1 MMFKLIRSYYFIILL
16 IIFSCSNGQKKEEY
30 ENAVILETI
39 VLPKIINETSGLEI
53 INEVFITH
61 NDSGGEPSLYFFNLN
76 GEIINSIKLEE
87 ESFWE
92 IYNNDWEDIT
102 ADKDYIFIA
111 DTGNNFGNRDNLNII
126 KVKTND
132 FSIDGKIDI
141 TYEDQE
147 TFIPRPKHKYDAE
160 ALFLIEDKIA
170 VLSKDRSELF
180 TDLYLI
186 DKESNS
192 KQVLESK
199 ITYNVNSLITGGDY
213 NKDMSLLA
221 LVSYNSKGSQFLIL
235 FEDFNLENLADKKF
249 RKFKIPL
256 ERAQIEAIKIIDKN
270 TFWVTSEDEGSGSP
284 FLYKVGVKKKDA
296 S

>member
-1 MMFKLIRSYYFIILL
+1 MLSL
-16 IIFSCSNGQKKEEY
+16 IIFSCSSGQEKEEY
-30 ENAVILETI
+30 KNAVILETI

-53 INEVFITH
+53 LNNQFITH
-61 NDSGGEPSLYFFNLN
+61 NDSGGEPSLYFFSQN
-76 GEIINSIKLEE
+76 GEIINSITLEE

-102 ADKDYIFIA
+102 ADEDYIYIA

-126 KVKTND
+126 KVKTTD
-132 FSIDGKIDI
+132 FSIDSKIDI
-141 TYEDQE
+141 SYKDQQ
-147 TFIPRPKHKYDAE
+147 TFLPRPKHKYDAE

-170 VLSKDRSELF
+170 VLSKDRDNLF

-186 DKESNS
+186 DKQSNS
-192 KQVLESK
+192 KQALESK
-199 ITYNVNSLITGGDY
+199 TTYNVNSLITGGDY

-235 FEDFNLENLADKKF
+235 FEDFNLETLAEKKF

-256 ERAQIEAIKIIDKN
+256 ERAQIEAIKIIDDK
-270 TFWVTSEDEGSGSP
+270 TFWITSEDEGIGSP
-284 FLYKVGVKKKDA
+284 YMYKIKVE
-296 S
+296 

>member
-1 MMFKLIRSYYFIILL
+1 MFKLMKRYYFILSL
-16 IIFSCSNGQKKEEY
+16 IIFSCSSGQEKEGY

-39 VLPKIINETSGLEI
+39 VLPKVINETSGLEI

-126 KVKTND
+126 KVRTSD
-132 FSIDGKIDI
+132 FSVESKIDI
-141 TYEDQE
+141 SYEDQQ
-147 TFIPRPKHKYDAE
+147 TFLPRPKHKYDAE

-170 VLSKDRSELF
+170 VLSKDRSNLF

-186 DKESNS
+186 DKEINS
-192 KQVLESK
+192 KQALESK

-221 LVSYNSKGSQFLIL
+221 LVSYNSRGNQFLIL
-235 FEDFNLENLADKKF
+235 FENFNLDNLAEKKF

-256 ERAQIEAIKIIDKN
+256 ERAQIEAIKIIDNN
-270 TFWVTSEDEGSGSP
+270 TFWITSEDEGIGSP
-284 FLYKVGVKKKDA
+284 YMYKIKVE
-296 S
+296 

>member
-1 MMFKLIRSYYFIILL
+1 MKRYYFILSL
-16 IIFSCSNGQKKEEY
+16 IIFSCSSGQEKEDF
-30 ENAVILETI
+30 ENAIILETI

-53 INEVFITH
+53 LNNQFITH
-61 NDSGGEPSLYFFNLN
+61 NDSGGEPSLYFFSQN
-76 GEIINSIKLEE
+76 GEIINSITLEE

-102 ADKDYIFIA
+102 ADENYIYIA

-126 KVKTND
+126 KVKTTD
-132 FSIDGKIDI
+132 FSIDSKIDI
-141 TYEDQE
+141 SYKDQQ
-147 TFIPRPKHKYDAE
+147 TFLPRPKHKYDAE

-170 VLSKDRSELF
+170 VLSKDRDNLF

-186 DKESNS
+186 DKQSNS

-199 ITYNVNSLITGGDY
+199 TTYNVNSLITGGDY

-235 FEDFNLENLADKKF
+235 FEDFNLETLTEKKF

-256 ERAQIEAIKIIDKN
+256 ERAQIEAIKIIDDK
-270 TFWVTSEDEGSGSP
+270 TFWITSEDEGIGSP
-284 FLYKVGVKKKDA
+284 YMYRIKVE
-296 S
+296 

>member
-1 MMFKLIRSYYFIILL
+1 MKRYYFILSL
-16 IIFSCSNGQKKEEY
+16 IIFSCSSGQEKEDF
-30 ENAVILETI
+30 ENAIILETI

-53 INEVFITH
+53 LNNQFITH
-61 NDSGGEPSLYFFNLN
+61 NDSGGEPSLYFFSQN

-102 ADKDYIFIA
+102 ADEDYIYIA

-126 KVKTND
+126 KVKTTD
-132 FSIDGKIDI
+132 FSIDSKIDI
-141 TYEDQE
+141 SYKDQQ
-147 TFIPRPKHKYDAE
+147 TFLPRPKHKYDAE

-170 VLSKDRSELF
+170 VLSKDRDNLF

-186 DKESNS
+186 DKQSNS

-199 ITYNVNSLITGGDY
+199 TTYNVNSLITGGDY

-235 FEDFNLENLADKKF
+235 FEDFNLETLTEKKF

-256 ERAQIEAIKIIDKN
+256 ERAQIEAIKIIDDK
-270 TFWVTSEDEGSGSP
+270 TFWITSEDEGIGSP
-284 FLYKVGVKKKDA
+284 YMYKIKVE
-296 S
+296 

>member
-1 MMFKLIRSYYFIILL
+1 MFKLMKRYYFILSV
-16 IIFSCSNGQKKEEY
+16 IIYSCSSGQEKEGY

-39 VLPKIINETSGLEI
+39 VLPKVINETSGLEI

-126 KVKTND
+126 KVRTSD
-132 FSIDGKIDI
+132 FSVESKIDI
-141 TYEDQE
+141 SYEDQQ
-147 TFIPRPKHKYDAE
+147 TFLPRPKHKYDAE

-170 VLSKDRSELF
+170 VLSKDRSNLF

-192 KQVLESK
+192 KQALESK

-221 LVSYNSKGSQFLIL
+221 LVSYNSRGNQFLIL
-235 FEDFNLENLADKKF
+235 FENFNLENLAEKKF

-256 ERAQIEAIKIIDKN
+256 ERAQIEAIKIIDNK
-270 TFWVTSEDEGSGSP
+270 TFWITSEDEGIGSP
-284 FLYKVGVKKKDA
+284 YMYKIKVE
-296 S
+296 

>member
-1 MMFKLIRSYYFIILL
+1 MFKLMKRYYFILSL
-16 IIFSCSNGQKKEEY
+16 IIYSCSSGQEKEGY

-39 VLPKIINETSGLEI
+39 VLPKVINETSGLEI

-126 KVKTND
+126 KVRTSD
-132 FSIDGKIDI
+132 FSVESKIDI
-141 TYEDQE
+141 SYEDQQ
-147 TFIPRPKHKYDAE
+147 TFLPRPKHKYDAE

-170 VLSKDRSELF
+170 VLSKDRSNLF

-192 KQVLESK
+192 KQALESK

-221 LVSYNSKGSQFLIL
+221 LVSYNSKGNQFLIL
-235 FEDFNLENLADKKF
+235 FENFNLENLAEKKF

-256 ERAQIEAIKIIDKN
+256 ERAQIEAIKIIDNK
-270 TFWVTSEDEGSGSP
+270 TFWITSEDEGIGSP
-284 FLYKVGVKKKDA
+284 YMYKIKVE
-296 S
+296 

>member
-1 MMFKLIRSYYFIILL
+1 MFKLMKRYYFILSL
-16 IIFSCSNGQKKEEY
+16 IIFSCSSGQEKEGY

-39 VLPKIINETSGLEI
+39 VLPKVINETSGLEI

-126 KVKTND
+126 KVRTSD
-132 FSIDGKIDI
+132 FSVESKIDI
-141 TYEDQE
+141 SYEDQQ
-147 TFIPRPKHKYDAE
+147 TFLPRPKHKYDAE

-170 VLSKDRSELF
+170 VLSKDRSNLF

-192 KQVLESK
+192 KQALESK
-199 ITYNVNSLITGGDY
+199 ITYDVNSLITGGDY

-221 LVSYNSKGSQFLIL
+221 LVSYNSRGNQFLIL
-235 FEDFNLENLADKKF
+235 FENFNLENLAEKKF

-256 ERAQIEAIKIIDKN
+256 ERAQIEAIKIIDNN
-270 TFWVTSEDEGSGSP
+270 TFWITSEDEGIGSP
-284 FLYKVGVKKKDA
+284 YMYKIKVE
-296 S
+296 

>member
-1 MMFKLIRSYYFIILL
+1 MFKLMKGYYVIFSL
-16 IIFSCSNGQKKEEY
+16 IIFSCSSGQEKVDY

-53 INEVFITH
+53 LNEVFITH

-87 ESFWE
+87 ESFWQ

-111 DTGNNFGNRDNLNII
+111 DTGNNFGNRNNLNII
-126 KVKTND
+126 KVSTSD
-132 FSIDGKIDI
+132 FSIKGKIDI
-141 TYEDQE
+141 SYEDQQ
-147 TFIPRPKHKYDAE
+147 TFLPRPKHKYDAE

-170 VLSKDRSELF
+170 VLSKDRSNLL

-235 FEDFNLENLADKKF
+235 FEDFNLETLAEKEF

-256 ERAQIEAIKIIDKN
+256 ERAQIEAIKIIDDK
-270 TFWVTSEDEGSGSP
+270 TFWITSEDEGVGSP
-284 FLYKVGVKKKDA
+284 YMYKIKVE
-296 S
+296 

>member
-1 MMFKLIRSYYFIILL
+1 MFKLMKRYYFILSL
-16 IIFSCSNGQKKEEY
+16 IIFSCSSGQEKEDF
-30 ENAVILETI
+30 ENAAILETI

-53 INEVFITH
+53 LNNQFITH
-61 NDSGGEPSLYFFNLN
+61 NDSGGEPSLYFFSQN
-76 GEIINSIKLEE
+76 GEIINSITLEE

-102 ADKDYIFIA
+102 ADEDYIYIA

-126 KVKTND
+126 KVKTTD
-132 FSIDGKIDI
+132 FSIDSKIDI
-141 TYEDQE
+141 SYEDQQ
-147 TFIPRPKHKYDAE
+147 TFLPRPKHKYDAE

-170 VLSKDRSELF
+170 VLSKDRSNLF

-192 KQVLESK
+192 KQALESK

-221 LVSYNSKGSQFLIL
+221 LVSYNSRGNQFLIL
-235 FEDFNLENLADKKF
+235 FENFNLENLAEKKF

-256 ERAQIEAIKIIDKN
+256 ERAQIEAIKIIDNN
-270 TFWVTSEDEGSGSP
+270 TFWITSEDEGIGSP
-284 FLYKVGVKKKDA
+284 FMYKIKVE
-296 S
+296 